1 MFSQV
6 LGFVSKDMAIDLG
19 TANTLVYVPG
29 RGIVLDEP
37 SVVAVTQARDGERKV
52 IAVGREAKTMLGR
65 TPSKI
70 ETIQPLRDGVI
81 ADFAAAEEMIKHFI
95 RRVQRRSLF
104 SSPRIMICVPA
115 SATPVERRA
124 VHEAGL
130 SAGARRVYLIEE
142 PVAAAIGAGLPI
154 SETRGSM
161 IVDIGGGTT
170 DIAVLSMG
178 DVIYSHSIRTAGNAM
193 DEAIVNYVRFKHH
206 LLIGSA
212 SAEAVKKESG
222 SALAKT
228 NGERVTIHMKGR
240 DLQRGFPTEIEL
252 EPQDIAE
259 ALEPADPADR
269 RRHPPGARR
278 RAAGARRRSL
288 RFRHLPHGRR
298 GAARTARPAARP
310 RNRGQVQDRRR
321 PFALRRAGNR
331 HGPGAAR
338 RHGSSFDQAMIRQ

>member
-52 IAVGREAKTMLGR
+52 IAVGHEAKTMLGR

-95 RRVQRRSLF
+95 RRVQKRSFF
-104 SSPRIMICVPA
+104 SSPVIMICVPA

-130 SAGARRVYLIEE
+130 SAGGRRVYLIEE

-178 DVIYSHSIRTAGNAM
+178 EVIYSHSIRTAGNAM

-212 SAEAVKKESG
+212 TAEAIKKESG

-240 DLQRGFPTEIEL
+240 DLQRGFPTEILL

-259 ALEPADPADR
+259 AL
-269 RRHPPGARR
+269 
-278 RAAGARRRSL
+278 SL
-288 RFRHLPHGRR
+288 PIQQIVG
-298 GAARTARPAARP
+298 G
-310 RNRGQVQDRRR
+310 
-321 PFALRRAGNR
+321 
-331 HGPGAAR
+331 
-338 RHGSSFDQAMIRQ
+338 IRQALADVPPELVADLCNSGIYLTGGGALLERLDLRLAQETGVKFKIAEDPLRCVARGTGMVLEQLDAMAHLLIKP

>member
-1 MFSQV
+1 MLSQA

-37 SVVAVTQARDGERKV
+37 SVVAVTQTRDGERKV

-154 SETRGSM
+154 TETRGSM

-178 DVIYSHSIRTAGNAM
+178 EVIYSHSIRTAGNAM

-212 SAEAVKKESG
+212 SAEAVKKEQG

-259 ALEPADPADR
+259 AL
-269 RRHPPGARR
+269 
-278 RAAGARRRSL
+278 SL
-288 RFRHLPHGRR
+288 PIQQIVG
-298 GAARTARPAARP
+298 G
-310 RNRGQVQDRRR
+310 
-321 PFALRRAGNR
+321 
-331 HGPGAAR
+331 
-338 RHGSSFDQAMIRQ
+338 IRQALADVPPELVADLCDSGIYLTGGGALLERLDMRLAQETGVKFKIAEDPLRCVARGTGMVLEQLDDMAHLLIKP